1 MSFLTE
7 FKAFAMKGN
16 VVDMAVGVIIGAG
29 FGKIVDSLVRDVI
42 MPPISFLMGG
52 VDFSDWIFTIKD
64 KTETAKAISINYGT
78 FITTILDFTILAFA
92 IFMLIKQINRFK
104 KEAPQEVIT
113 KECPR
118 CFSQISLQ
126 ATRCPHCTSEI

>member
-78 FITTILDFTILAFA
+78 FITTILDFSILAFA

-126 ATRCPHCTSEI
+126 VTRCPHCTSEI